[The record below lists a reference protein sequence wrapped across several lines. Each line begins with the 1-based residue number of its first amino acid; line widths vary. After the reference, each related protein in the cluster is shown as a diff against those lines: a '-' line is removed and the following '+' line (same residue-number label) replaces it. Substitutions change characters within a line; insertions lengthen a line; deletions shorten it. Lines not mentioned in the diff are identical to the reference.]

1 MRRMPSSARRKQTR
15 RAQPVIEGLEE
26 RRLLSSSSHRLS
38 VSTAAA
44 SSSGVLSA
52 NGTEFTYT
60 TPSGGK
66 AVIQI
71 VGLGNL
77 AGTSVDSAGD
87 LNLVYDGT
95 NAYSKIISHVKGGN
109 GRAPLASIL
118 NGQLIAAGAA
128 EQRQRRGRQCDQGGL
143 PQ

>member
-1 MRRMPSSARRKQTR
+1 MRRMPSSARTKQTR
-15 RAQPVIEGLEE
+15 RTQPVIEGLEE
-26 RRLLSSSSHRLS
+26 RRLLSSGSHRLS

-52 NGTEFTYT
+52 NGTVFSYT

-66 AVIQI
+66 AVIQM

-77 AGTSVDSAGD
+77 AGTTVNGAGE
-87 LNLVYDGT
+87 LNLVYDGP
-95 NAYSKIISHVKGGN
+95 NSYSKIVSHVKGGN

-118 NGQLIAAGAA
+118 NGQLIAAGA
-128 EQRQRRGRQCDQGGL
+128 EKSLRGVGGNVIKGL
-143 PQ
+143 